1 MNTASGPARG
11 PADPNMIFLKFGG
24 SLITDKARPE
34 TARLDVLARL
44 AQELAQARAERPELR
59 LLLGHGSG
67 SFGHPAAAR
76 HGTRAGAHTP
86 DEWRGFQQVWWAAHR
101 LQRLVL
107 DALLQAGLP
116 AIAFPPSSHA
126 LCEGGELIQLA
137 AEPLT
142 RALEAGL
149 LPVTQ
154 GDVAFDRRWGATI
167 VSTEQVMGF
176 LAASLKPKRILLA
189 GIEEGVYA
197 RYPQKDQL
205 LAKLS
210 RADLEQS
217 SIGGSGEVD
226 VTGGMLEKVAWSL
239 SMSQADPELEMHV
252 FSGVTPGNVRMAILG
267 AALGTRV
274 KA

>member
-1 MNTASGPARG
+1 
-11 PADPNMIFLKFGG
+11 MIFLKLGG

-34 TARLDVLARL
+34 TARLEVLARL
-44 AQELAQARAERPELR
+44 AVEIAEVRAERPELR

>member
-1 MNTASGPARG
+1 VNTAAGPARG
-11 PADPNMIFLKFGG
+11 TADPNMIFLKLGG

-86 DEWRGFQQVWWAAHR
+86 EDWRGFQQVWWEAHR

-239 SMSQADPELEMHV
+239 SMSQADPELEVHV